1 MKLYMTPLSH
11 FSRKIRVIAGVF
23 GLQMEYVDVGP
34 VAAIGLEKFA
44 NNPLMGVP
52 VLTAENLWLV
62 DSENIAAYL
71 LKKYDPHNTL
81 KYFSNNLADLN
92 ARAIMNG
99 TMANDVKI
107 VQGTRS
113 HIPVYEYPYFQK
125 AKESI
130 LCSLEWLNSKADSL
144 FSDEITYN
152 TVLLTCTIDHLKYF
166 DVVDLNSFSKL
177 TKLTEKMNT
186 HSVIGSSNPFILKPK

>member
-11 FSRKIRVIAGVF
+11 FSRKIRIIANIF
-23 GLQMEYVDVGP
+23 DLQMEYVDVGP

-44 NNPLMGVP
+44 GNPLMGVP
-52 VLTAENLWLV
+52 VLAAENLWLV
-62 DSENIAAYL
+62 DSEHIAAYL
-71 LKKYDPHNTL
+71 LKKYDPNNTL
-81 KYFSNNLADLN
+81 KYFSSSLLDLN

-107 VQGTRS
+107 IQGTRS
-113 HIPVYEYPYFQK
+113 NIPIYEYPYFQK

-144 FSDEITYN
+144 FSEEINFN
-152 TVLLTCTIDHLKYF
+152 TILLTCTIDHLKYF
-166 DVVDLNSFSKL
+166 DVVELNSFSKL
-177 TKLTEKMNT
+177 TNLTKKMNS
-186 HSVIGSSNPFILKPK
+186 HKVIGNSNPFALKPK